1 MITVQVCYF
10 AVLRDRSGLSMESLD
25 TECKT
30 VRELVDDLVERR
42 RLGLPSPLIRA
53 AINGSF
59 VEDSSTLDDGD
70 EIDLIPPVS
79 GG

>member
-1 MITVQVCYF
+1 
-10 AVLRDRSGLSMESLD
+10 MESLD

-30 VRELVDDLVERR
+30 VRELVDDLVEKRH
-42 RLGLPSPLIRA
+42 LGLPSPLIRA
-53 AINGSF
+53 AINGGF
-59 VEDSSTLDDGD
+59 VEDSTALSDGD